1 MKALIAVY
9 NKDNLDF
16 FARSLYEL
24 GWEILAT
31 GGTFKKIKS
40 AGIPV
45 TSVADFT
52 NQDELLEGRVK
63 TLHPKI
69 YAGILYRRNNS
80 SDIAE
85 MQKVNFEAIDLVA
98 CNLYPFFETVTDNNN
113 ILIEQAVEQID
124 IGGPT
129 MLRASAK
136 NFNDVLSVSNPNS
149 YQEVVQYLKKFNNNI
164 RDIPLN
170 FKQKL
175 AEDTFLHTAK
185 YDALIAE
192 YFADGLNVFPNEK
205 VFSISKIKE
214 LRYGENPHQE
224 GALYKLNSVD
234 SNTRANTG
242 PIQHHGKDMSYV
254 NVLDADAAYKLVCD
268 LNEPALAI
276 IKHTNPCCFASSDKS
291 LSLLYD
297 DALDNGDAL
306 SAFGGIVAVNRR
318 IDKDFA
324 DALRKK
330 VSPINGNKMFFE
342 IIISPGID
350 DDALEHLK
358 KKSKDLRI
366 VTMNPYFFEN
376 NLNDYVTVHGGF
388 LTQTVDHSAVKFEH
402 ITGKNIS
409 VIEENDI
416 NIAWKVVKHIKSN
429 AIAIV
434 KNGILLGMGAGQPNR
449 VESTKLAINAAG
461 GRAVGAV
468 LASDAFFPF
477 PDSIEVAGQAGIDII
492 IQPGGSIRDNDTIT
506 TVKKFK
512 MTLFHTGI
520 RHFRH

>member
-170 FKQKL
+170 FKQK
-175 AEDTFLHTAK
+175 
-185 YDALIAE
+185 
-192 YFADGLNVFPNEK
+192 
-205 VFSISKIKE
+205 
-214 LRYGENPHQE
+214 
-224 GALYKLNSVD
+224 
-234 SNTRANTG
+234 
-242 PIQHHGKDMSYV
+242 
-254 NVLDADAAYKLVCD
+254 
-268 LNEPALAI
+268 
-276 IKHTNPCCFASSDKS
+276 
-291 LSLLYD
+291 
-297 DALDNGDAL
+297 
-306 SAFGGIVAVNRR
+306 
-318 IDKDFA
+318 
-324 DALRKK
+324 
-330 VSPINGNKMFFE
+330 
-342 IIISPGID
+342 
-350 DDALEHLK
+350 
-358 KKSKDLRI
+358 
-366 VTMNPYFFEN
+366 
-376 NLNDYVTVHGGF
+376 
-388 LTQTVDHSAVKFEH
+388 
-402 ITGKNIS
+402 
-409 VIEENDI
+409 
-416 NIAWKVVKHIKSN
+416 
-429 AIAIV
+429 
-434 KNGILLGMGAGQPNR
+434 
-449 VESTKLAINAAG
+449 
-461 GRAVGAV
+461 
-468 LASDAFFPF
+468 
-477 PDSIEVAGQAGIDII
+477 
-492 IQPGGSIRDNDTIT
+492 
-506 TVKKFK
+506 
-512 MTLFHTGI
+512 
-520 RHFRH
+520 